1 MNMFVGEPLG
11 SPLWHDFGIN
21 LWNRKGY
28 SIDMTIKNGDLM
40 GFIQQ
45 TMVIQPTKME
55 LLVGITKKIIQLDGV
70 RKTQVLSVGNS
81 LWCDLQRVF
90 LFLRVLIWSHRTP
103 LYYLYTFSS
112 SCPLKSFQIVRFG
125 GGPLG
130 HFSDLTSCRAD
141 LVRIWGAVSWCSA
154 EWTTAVF
161 PTWCIWATRSNPTAA
176 GRSRNVPG
184 TYHFW
189 SCPKD
194 FKYPQ
199 EDMTYFWV

>member
-1 MNMFVGEPLG
+1 MFVGEPLG

-81 LWCDLQRVF
+81 L
-90 LFLRVLIWSHRTP
+90 
-103 LYYLYTFSS
+103 
-112 SCPLKSFQIVRFG
+112 
-125 GGPLG
+125 
-130 HFSDLTSCRAD
+130 
-141 LVRIWGAVSWCSA
+141 
-154 EWTTAVF
+154 
-161 PTWCIWATRSNPTAA
+161 
-176 GRSRNVPG
+176 
-184 TYHFW
+184 
-189 SCPKD
+189 
-194 FKYPQ
+194 
-199 EDMTYFWV
+199 